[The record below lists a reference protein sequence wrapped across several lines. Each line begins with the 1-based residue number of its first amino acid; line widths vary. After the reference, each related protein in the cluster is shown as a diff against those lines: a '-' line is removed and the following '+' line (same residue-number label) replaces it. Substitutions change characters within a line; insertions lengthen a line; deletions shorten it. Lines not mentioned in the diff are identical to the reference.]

1 MVVGSRLQ
9 GTQLESDVMCTKPG
23 YNAAIYIIYHVSISY
38 LVQCKVSQW
47 IIIHVG
53 YSIL

>member
-9 GTQLESDVMCTKPG
+9 GTQLESDVMCTKPDTMRP
-23 YNAAIYIIYHVSISY
+23 YITYHVSISY
-38 LVQCKVSQW
+38 RVQFKVSQW